1 MQFTPKT
8 IISKDAFLNELDE
21 VKRLGY
27 GKDDEESELGLRCF
41 SVPIYNRLGNII
53 AALSLST
60 SIFRCNTAEAEAK
73 LIGEIREAADKISEL
88 IGFNKQAK
96 QAD

>member
-1 MQFTPKT
+1 MLFRS
-8 IISKDAFLNELDE
+8 SKEAFLAELDE

-41 SVPIYNRLGNII
+41 AVPIYNRLGNII

-60 SIFRCNTAEAEAK
+60 SIFRCSTAEDEAK
-73 LIGEIREAADKISEL
+73 LVSEISQAAAKISEL
-88 IGFNKQAK
+88 IGYNNQSKSS
-96 QAD
+96 D